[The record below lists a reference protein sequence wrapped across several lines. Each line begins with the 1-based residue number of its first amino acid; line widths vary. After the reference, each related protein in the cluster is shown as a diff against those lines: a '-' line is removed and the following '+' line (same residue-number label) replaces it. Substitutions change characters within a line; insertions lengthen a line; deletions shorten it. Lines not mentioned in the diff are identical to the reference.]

1 MKSYHVIIL
10 SLFSFLCI
18 NLDAQYFVGGNFS
31 LSTINSK
38 TDNGVTT
45 NKSTDYTFSLYPSV
59 GKFLSE
65 KVALGLSLNI
75 SFSGG
80 TSGPNPETKF
90 KSSTIG
96 ASPFIRYYAIRW
108 NKFSVF
114 GQGNLGFAFSNSS
127 ETTDGTKSDGPKDS
141 RYYFSVYPGLSYDI
155 GEKLQLQTSINILS
169 FGYSYVI
176 TKDGST
182 ESRSSGFN
190 MGAGLSNI
198 VSVGTITIGAILKF

>member
-10 SLFSFLCI
+10 TLFSFLCI
-18 NLDAQYFVGGNFS
+18 NLDAQYFVGGNIS
-31 LSTINSK
+31 LSTVNSK

-45 NKSTDYTFSLYPSV
+45 NKSSDYIFSLYPSV

-65 KVALGLSLNI
+65 KVAVGLSLNI

-80 TSGPNPETKF
+80 TSGPSPETKY

-96 ASPFIRYYAIRW
+96 ASPFLRYYAIKW

-114 GQGNLGFAFSNSS
+114 GQGNIGFAFSNSS

-141 RYYFSVYPGLSYDI
+141 RYYFSIYPGLSYDI
-155 GEKLQLQTSINILS
+155 GDKLQLQTSINILS
-169 FGYSYVI
+169 FGYSYVV

-182 ESRSSGFN
+182 ESRTSGFN

-198 VSVGTITIGAILKF
+198 VSVGTITIGAIYKF